1 MQQQRPRQRLQ
12 TPSRRCSSGPC
23 RRRRSPQLIGVDKI
37 NSGDTAWMLT
47 STALVLL
54 MTIPG
59 LALFYGGMVRKKN
72 VLATLMQSFAI
83 TCLVTVLWVIAGYSL
98 AFMPGGSFVGSL
110 DRLFLNGMLF
120 QHDAGKVTVSH
131 LGLTIPESVYMTFQ
145 MTFAI
150 ITPALI
156 AGAFADR
163 MKFSAM
169 LWFIGLWSLLIYS
182 PIAHM
187 MWEPSGFWAAKGV
200 LDFAG
205 GTVVHINA
213 GIAGLVCALVLGK
226 RLGYGKEAMA
236 PHNLTLT
243 LIGASLLWVGWFGF
257 NAGSAVAAD
266 GRAGMA
272 MVVTQLATA
281 VAALAWMFTEWMA
294 KGKPSVLGIASG
306 AVAGLVAITPASGFV
321 GVTGAFVIGIAAGVL
336 CFFAATTVKQM
347 FGYDDSLDAFGVH
360 CIGGIVG
367 ALLTGVFNVKEI
379 SGADADYHG
388 AARRGRDDAGRTAA
402 SAASSS
408 SRSSTWLS
416 ACASPKKRSARVS
429 TSVFTA
435 SAWSRPADVR
445 SSFSSVAFGAP
456 QAPRF
461 FDHPDDAAA
470 RCSCARRVGS
480 GSRLLL
486 LGPRMRLVVDL
497 GQILEVEVRVDLR
510 AGDARVAEQLLHGAQ
525 IARRLQQVR
534 GERVPQHVRMHVAGQ
549 SALDRPLRRD
559 AAGSRAT

>member
-1 MQQQRPRQRLQ
+1 MITLSRSLLFALLALCVPLAWADPPAEA
-12 TPSRRCSSGPC
+12 TSAPAATSVHAPEAAAAVAPAGAPAAAPAAPPAPSTTE
-23 RRRRSPQLIGVDKI
+23 PQLIGADKI
-37 NSGDTAWMLT
+37 NSGDTAWMLS

-98 AFMPGGSFVGSL
+98 AFMPGGSFIGSL

-120 QHDAGKVTVSH
+120 QKDAGKISVSH

-169 LWFIGLWSLLIYS
+169 LWFMGLWSLLIYS

-187 MWEPSGFWAAKGV
+187 MWEPSGYWAAKGV

-213 GIAGLVCALVLGK
+213 GTAGLVCALVLGK
-226 RLGYGKEAMA
+226 RIGYGKEAMA

-306 AVAGLVAITPASGFV
+306 AVAGLVAITPASGFA
-321 GVTGAFVIGIAAGVL
+321 GITGAFVIGIAAGVL
-336 CFFAATTVKQM
+336 CFFAATTVKKA

-367 ALLTGVFNVKEI
+367 ALLTGALAAKDL
-379 SGADADYHG
+379 SGQDNSVITQLWG
-388 AARRGRDDAGRTAA
+388 V
-402 SAASSS
+402 
-408 SRSSTWLS
+408 SSTLIYGFV
-416 ACASPKKRSARVS
+416 ASYIILKIIDVTIGLRV
-429 TSVFTA
+429 TEEEE
-435 SAWSRPADVR
+435 REGLDV
-445 SSFSSVAFGAP
+445 S
-456 QAPRF
+456 
-461 FDHPDDAAA
+461 
-470 RCSCARRVGS
+470 
-480 GSRLLL
+480 
-486 LGPRMRLVVDL
+486 
-497 GQILEVEVRVDLR
+497 
-510 AGDARVAEQLLHGAQ
+510 LHGES
-525 IARRLQQVR
+525 V
-534 GERVPQHVRMHVAGQ
+534 V
-549 SALDRPLRRD
+549 
-559 AAGSRAT
+559 

>member
-1 MQQQRPRQRLQ
+1 MPSKGKTMQRVLALIALISVLGIASGVQAQAPDQKAAAPVATAPAPAAPVPEAKAIE
-12 TPSRRCSSGPC
+12 TPAPAAAT
-23 RRRRSPQLIGVDKI
+23 PPAPDAPVLVGVDKI
-37 NSGDTAWMLT
+37 NSGDTAWMLA
-47 STALVLL
+47 STALVLM

-83 TCLVTVLWVIAGYSL
+83 TCLVTVIWVIVGYSI
-98 AFMPGGSFVGSL
+98 AFTPGGPILGGM
-110 DRLFLNGMLF
+110 DRLFLHGMVF
-120 QHDAGKVTVSH
+120 MKDAGKLTVSH
-131 LGLTIPESVYMTFQ
+131 LAPTIPESVYMTFQ

-169 LWFIGLWSLLIYS
+169 LWFMGLWSLLIYA

-187 MWEPSGFWAAKGV
+187 MWESTSGYWATKGV

-226 RLGYGKEAMA
+226 RLGYGKETMA

-272 MVVTQLATA
+272 MFVTQFATA
-281 VAALAWMFTEWMA
+281 VAALAWMFTEWSV
-294 KGKPSVLGIASG
+294 KGKPSVLGVASG

-321 GVTGAFVIGIAAGVL
+321 GASGALIIGIAAGVA
-336 CFFAATTVKQM
+336 CFFAATTVKKA

-360 CIGGIVG
+360 CVGGIVG
-367 ALLTGVFNVKEI
+367 AILTGVFAVKEI
-379 SGADADYHG
+379 GGSEGN
-388 AARRGRDDAGRTAA
+388 
-402 SAASSS
+402 
-408 SRSSTWLS
+408 L
-416 ACASPKKRSARVS
+416 PVQ
-429 TSVFTA
+429 
-435 SAWSRPADVR
+435 
-445 SSFSSVAFGAP
+445 FGAV
-456 QAPRF
+456 ATTLVY
-461 FDHPDDAAA
+461 
-470 RCSCARRVGS
+470 SGVGS
-480 GSRLLL
+480 FI
-486 LGPRMRLVVDL
+486 
-497 GQILEVEVRVDLR
+497 ILKVIDMAMGLRVTE
-510 AGDARVAEQLLHGAQ
+510 EQEREGLDVSLH
-525 IARRLQQVR
+525 
-534 GERVPQHVRMHVAGQ
+534 GERVE
-549 SALDRPLRRD
+549 
-559 AAGSRAT
+559 